1 MTTPIERL
9 REQHRPCSVP
19 CFTHSWVG
27 DRAHCAKCSLPDRAY
42 TWPCDTIAALDAL
55 EEGLH
60 NLQARI
66 AQADA
71 LAAVVQ
77 IALNGHYWANNAEQ
91 RADPLGYLQ
100 SRVEDLADK
109 ADTALRDYLEWLKGE
124 GQ

>member
-19 CFTHSWVG
+19 CFTHEWVG

-60 NLQARI
+60 QLLDARPSRGQLM
-66 AQADA
+66 ARLDTLEAE
-71 LAAVVQ
+71 
-77 IALNGHYWANNAEQ
+77 NARLREQ
-91 RADPLGYLQ
+91 E
-100 SRVEDLADK
+100 VE
-109 ADTALRDYLEWLKGE
+109 G
-124 GQ
+124 

>member
-1 MTTPIERL
+1 MSTPIERL
-9 REQHRPCSVP
+9 RNEHRHCSCWGENCSVKCKP
-19 CFTHSWVG
+19 QEDWNSHCFK
-27 DRAHCAKCSLPDRAY
+27 CAV

-66 AQADA
+66 EQADA
-71 LAAVVQ
+71 MATVVQ
-77 IALNGHYWANNAEQ
+77 IARNGHYWANNAEQ

-109 ADTALRDYLEWLKGE
+109 ADTALRAYREAT
-124 GQ
+124 Q